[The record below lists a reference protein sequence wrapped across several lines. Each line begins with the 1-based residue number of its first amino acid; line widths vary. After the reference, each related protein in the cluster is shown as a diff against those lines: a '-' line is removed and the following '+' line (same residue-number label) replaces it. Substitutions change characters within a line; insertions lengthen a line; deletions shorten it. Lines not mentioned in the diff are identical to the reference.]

1 MPAPP
6 RPATIVSWA
15 ERRSVKKS
23 LPSAKVRRNTD
34 DFRRTKTIPA
44 FAGRVR
50 VSVISDPESPIA
62 SESARPV
69 PAIQAGP
76 LRGVMFA
83 PPRVA
88 RAVVYELLRELL
100 SRPFL
105 SEREQ
110 IALLASQSTQIK
122 LKHISPELYSR
133 LLLATGRPSLLRAN
147 IAHLSVSNINLGR
160 LWLQ

>member
-50 VSVISDPESPIA
+50 LSIISDPESPIA
-62 SESARPV
+62 AESARPV

-88 RAVVYELLRELL
+88 RAVVYELLTRASLTPV
-100 SRPFL
+100 PFG
-105 SEREQ
+105 
-110 IALLASQSTQIK
+110 
-122 LKHISPELYSR
+122 
-133 LLLATGRPSLLRAN
+133 TGAD
-147 IAHLSVSNINLGR
+147 
-160 LWLQ
+160 